1 MNKKILIAGLL
12 VSIMLIVPIN
22 SAYSNIDIPID
33 NKPIIKTNPVNPSN
47 GTVMKTFGG
56 TKDDYGTYVQQTTDG
71 GYIITGEKDKDGY
84 VGGDVWLIKTDSNGD
99 KTWDRTFGGQNI
111 DWSNCVQ
118 QTTDGGY
125 IITGEK
131 GSYFTEHYDIWLIK
145 TDKDGRPRDKSI
157 SSSLLLRF
165 LERYPLLNLLFQKL
179 LL

>member
-47 GTVMKTFGG
+47 GTFMKTFGG
-56 TKDDYGTYVQQTTDG
+56 TDPDF
-71 GYIITGEKDKDGY
+71 GYY
-84 VGGDVWLIKTDSNGD
+84 
-99 KTWDRTFGGQNI
+99 
-111 DWSNCVQ
+111 VQ

-157 SSSLLLRF
+157 SSSPLLRL
-165 LERYPLLNLLFQKL
+165 LERYPLLNRPLSIFVK
-179 LL
+179 